1 MLIRDVIEA
10 DLPAITDIRNDAIL
24 TTTSLWTY
32 YPSDVANRAAFL
44 ADQRA
49 KNYAFLAA
57 VEGDTVLGYASFG
70 DFRPHDGYR
79 LTVEHSVYVHK
90 DHHRKGIARALML
103 PLMDRARDIGKHV
116 MIGALDATN
125 EASIALHEK
134 LGFAVTGRLPEVG
147 YKFDR
152 FLDLVFVQKVLK

>member
-1 MLIRDVIEA
+1 MFIRDVTEA

-24 TTTSLWTY
+24 TTTALWTY

-44 ADQRA
+44 KDQRA
-49 KNYAFLAA
+49 KDYAFLAA
-57 VEGDTVLGYASFG
+57 IEGETVLGYASFG

-90 DHHRKGIARALML
+90 DHHRKGVARALML
-103 PLMDRARDIGKHV
+103 PLMERARDIGKHV

-125 EASIALHEK
+125 AASIALHEK
-134 LGFAVTGRLPEVG
+134 LGFTITGRLPEVG

>member
-24 TTTSLWTY
+24 NTTALWTY
-32 YPSDVANRAAFL
+32 HPSDVANRAAFL

-57 VEGDTVLGYASFG
+57 IDGGRVLGYASFG

-79 LTVEHSVYVHK
+79 LSVEHSVYVHK
-90 DHHRKGIARALML
+90 DHHRKGVARALML
-103 PLMDRARDIGKHV
+103 PLMERARDIGKHV
-116 MIGALDATN
+116 MIGALDASN
-125 EASIALHEK
+125 EASIALHLK
-134 LGFAVTGRLPEVG
+134 LGFAETGRMPEVG

-152 FLDLVFVQKVLK
+152 YLDLVFVQKVLK